1 MKKPIH
7 VNRRQ
12 FAAGSAAAGLAALTP
27 LPALAMGKTAL
38 GSKEIMVLSD
48 GNLALPLSFV
58 FPDVP
63 QEEVKM
69 LLAESGQDVEMLSP
83 DCNIT
88 LVRDGDRLVIFDV
101 GAGPNFMPTAGILAD
116 SLSEA
121 GVDPSQVTDVVFTHA
136 HPDHIWGLVDDF
148 DELVFPDAAY
158 HINRTEWDYWRKDD
172 TLEKTPEA
180 RKSFVVGARSRFEYL
195 SDQINLFGFGDEVLP
210 GIEAV
215 DTSGHT
221 PGHMAYM
228 LESEGEQLLLMAD
241 TANHYV
247 WSLAYPDWE
256 VRFDRD
262 KAQAA
267 ASRRKILGMTAA
279 DRIPVVGYHMPFP
292 ATGFVEARGDG
303 FRWQPTSYQ
312 LML

>member
-1 MKKPIH
+1 MT
-7 VNRRQ
+7 NARRLSRRD
-12 FAAGSAAAGLAALTP
+12 ALAAGLALPLAGGWAGSARAAAPMQEAPAQRAEKFRRGAFEVSTMQVMSRILDDPQGTFGMNVSAEEFARVSAENNIPADRTGFFFTP
-27 LPALAMGKTAL
+27 TVVNTGAELVLFDTGLNPAVIAAALAKAGYT
-38 GSKEIMVLSD
+38 
-48 GNLALPLSFV
+48 
-58 FPDVP
+58 PD
-63 QEEVKM
+63 
-69 LLAESGQDVEMLSP
+69 
-83 DCNIT
+83 
-88 LVRDGDRLVIFDV
+88 
-101 GAGPNFMPTAGILAD
+101 
-116 SLSEA
+116 
-121 GVDPSQVTDVVFTHA
+121 QVDVVVLTHM
-136 HPDHIWGLVDDF
+136 HPDHIGGLMGDGGPTFANARYVTGRGEYDSWAAAGNELF
-148 DELVFPDAAY
+148 DRNMRPLA
-158 HINRTEWDYWRKDD
+158 
-172 TLEKTPEA
+172 EKTTFLEDGGSVISGMTAISAP
-180 RKSFVVGARSRFEYL
+180 
-195 SDQINLFGFGDEVLP
+195 
-210 GIEAV
+210 
-215 DTSGHT
+215 GHT

-267 ASRRKILGMTAA
+267 ASRRKILGMAAA